1 MGNINILDTSEA
13 MEMKRNLYFEAK
25 AEEVWLCAQQGK
37 MSFYNKHSK
46 LDNSLLVPDFPKQI
60 IRRNQPAN

>member
-1 MGNINILDTSEA
+1 